1 MSPFLPSH
9 VSGSWELLVF
19 YGGLLHTPCLWW
31 RKVGIWVIWRLRPWF
46 YHDFIG
52 ETLWEVLK
60 GVFWRN
66 SPTKFIDGQVFCA
79 SCKTSNNPQ
88 ENSCK
93 IHPPRPYFWIKQLP
107 GRCLLSTHFPTQKD
121 HRGFFQGVDFSAPKR
136 QKKIPARRRSGPRRN
151 WRKPSEKLWPPHP
164 HRRRGATTKLS
175 PLWLR
180 SMKPLNTKQGSFLD
194 SESAPV
200 TWWWVFLTSNSLSQF
215 STEQWKNKSPACLGD
230 LLGID

>member
-1 MSPFLPSH
+1 MYYNFEWFTHNNSLFNPWQVMSPFLPSH

-93 IHPPRPYFWIKQLP
+93 IHPPRPYFLDQTTPGTLFALDTLP
-107 GRCLLSTHFPTQKD
+107 N
-121 HRGFFQGVDFSAPKR
+121 PKR
-136 QKKIPARRRSGPRRN
+136 PPRILPRCWFFSSETPKKN
-151 WRKPSEKLWPPHP
+151 PSQAKKRTP
-164 HRRRGATTKLS
+164 TKL
-175 PLWLR
+175 
-180 SMKPLNTKQGSFLD
+180 KKTKRKV
-194 SESAPV
+194 V
-200 TWWWVFLTSNSLSQF
+200 TTSSS
-215 STEQWKNKSPACLGD
+215 
-230 LLGID
+230 